1 MIKLRHS
8 GIVVEDAERSVVF
21 YRDHLGLEVIDD
33 RQEGGEYLET
43 LLGLPG
49 VCARTVKLRGEG
61 AGIIELL
68 EFQGVKPDNR
78 ARPVGLLGFGPT
90 HIALTVDDLDTLYFR
105 LLKHGIH
112 FVSPPTIS
120 PDGKVKLLFCRD
132 PDGAYLE
139 LVQEM

>member
-33 RQEGGEYLET
+33 RQEGGEYLEN

-49 VCARTVKLRGEG
+49 VSARTVKLRGEG

-68 EFQGVKPDNR
+68 EFQDAKRDNR
-78 ARPVGLLGFGPT
+78 ARPVGL
-90 HIALTVDDLDTLYFR
+90 
-105 LLKHGIH
+105 
-112 FVSPPTIS
+112 
-120 PDGKVKLLFCRD
+120 
-132 PDGAYLE
+132 
-139 LVQEM
+139 